1 MGLRIY
7 DTKTRDKVE
16 FAPLEPGKVR
26 MYVCGVTPYAAS
38 HVGHAR
44 SAVAFDV
51 VYRWLK
57 KFHVVTFV
65 RNVTDVEDKLIRAAN
80 AEGTTPEAIA
90 EKFLRQYQEDL
101 RELNCLDPD
110 LEPRVTKH
118 MDAIVDMVKRLI
130 DRGAAYA
137 SDGDVYFDVAR
148 FPAYGWL
155 SGRKLED
162 LEAGARVEVGEKKR
176 NPGDFALWKGSKP
189 GEPSWDSPFGKG
201 RPGWHI
207 ECSAMAEKYLGK
219 TFDIHGGG
227 RDLIFPHHE
236 NEIAQSCAAND
247 VPLYAR
253 FWMHNGFINLMP
265 EACPSCKKPIE
276 TEVERC
282 PHCGHVFTDDEL
294 KMAKSKGNVFSVRE
308 VLSRHEGEA
317 LRLLFLNSHYRK
329 DIAYSHSL
337 LEDAERRLDKNY
349 ETLAAIDEFTG
360 QQTFVPGKN
369 FAATFGLDPRKNI
382 AEAMDDDFNTP
393 RVLAELAEVFTKAN
407 ELIHGQEKTPMSP
420 EDTSRLRYEMRDI
433 VREAGDVLG
442 LWLNDPKAY
451 LGRRKMAKSKAL
463 AVTPVEIEKLI
474 EERNQARQRKDFKRA
489 DEIRNELKAKK
500 IVLKDSKDGTTWSVE
515 E

>member
-7 DTKTRDKVE
+7 DTKTRDKID

-26 MYVCGVTPYAAS
+26 MYVCGITPYAAS

-51 VYRWLK
+51 VYRWLMK
-57 KFHVVTFV
+57 KYVVTFV

-80 AEGTTPEAIA
+80 AEGTTTTAIA
-90 EKFLRQYQEDL
+90 ERFFRQYQEDM
-101 RELNCLDPD
+101 RELNCLDPN
-110 LEPRVTKH
+110 LEPSVTRH
-118 MDAIVDMVKRLI
+118 MDAIIDMVKRLEQ
-130 DRGAAYA
+130 RGVAYA
-137 SDGDVYFDVAR
+137 IDGDVYFDVKK

-155 SGRKLED
+155 SGRRLED

-176 NPGDFALWKGSKP
+176 NPGDFALWKAAKP
-189 GEPSWDSPFGKG
+189 GEPAWDSPWGKG

-207 ECSAMAEKYLGK
+207 ECSAMAEQYLGK

-253 FWMHNGFINLMP
+253 IWMHNGFINLMP
-265 EACPSCKKPIE
+265 EACPACGKPIE

-282 PHCGHVFTDDEL
+282 PHCGHVFSDDEL

-337 LEDAERRLDKNY
+337 LEDAEKRLDKNY

-360 QQTFVPGKN
+360 AQTFVPGKS
-369 FAATFGLDPRKNI
+369 FAAMFGWDPRQRLE
-382 AEAMDDDFNTP
+382 EAMDDDFNTS
-393 RVLAELAEVFTKAN
+393 RALAETAEVFSKAN
-407 ELIHGQEKTPMSP
+407 ELIHGQEKKPISP
-420 EDTSRLRYEMRDI
+420 EDTSRLLYEIKEI

-442 LWLNDPKAY
+442 LWQNDPKAY
-451 LGRRKMAKSKAL
+451 LGRRKMAKARSLLLTPAQIEAL
-463 AVTPVEIEKLI
+463 ID
-474 EERNQARQRKDFKRA
+474 ERNQARKRKDFKRA
-489 DEIRNELKAKK
+489 DEIRNELKSKK
-500 IVLKDSKDGTTWSVE
+500 IVLKDGKDGTTWSVDE
-515 E
+515 